1 MNINEI
7 VNKYIQLRDL
17 KDKLKKE
24 YSDKVAKVDQVMDKI
39 EAAILEHMQTE
50 GADSIGTESGTAYK
64 STKTSATV
72 QDWDEVLGFIRGEGA
87 WHMLEHRVSKKAVE
101 EFRTEHKDLP
111 PGIGWREE
119 VSVNIRRSN

>member
-72 QDWDEVLGFIRGEGA
+72 QDWDETLGFIRTEGA
-87 WHMLEHRVSKKAVE
+87 WHMLEHRVSKKAIE
-101 EFRTEHKDLP
+101 EFKTEHNDLP